1 MKNIRI
7 NGDSF
12 EELIITLR
20 EMDDH
25 EDLFVEIINE
35 DGELLVY
42 DNGIFGVQS
51 GPDHCWFGSD
61 QLIDSQRELLYS
73 TLVDHISRVVDNI
86 IQEALNV
93 E

>member
-1 MKNIRI
+1 MSQIRI

-12 EELIITLR
+12 AELIVTLR
-20 EMDDH
+20 EIDDH
-25 EDLFVEIINE
+25 DDLFVEIVNE

-51 GPDHCWFGSD
+51 GPDHCWFESD
-61 QLIDSQRELLYS
+61 QLIATQRDILHT
-73 TLVDHISRVVDNI
+73 TLIDHVSRVVDNI
-86 IQEALNV
+86 IQGSLDV

>member
-1 MKNIRI
+1 MNNIRI

-20 EMDDH
+20 EIDDH
-25 EDLFVEIINE
+25 EDLFVEIIND
-35 DGELLVY
+35 DGEVLVY
-42 DNGIFGVQS
+42 DNGVFGVVS
-51 GPDHCWFGSD
+51 GPDHCWFDPD

-86 IQEALNV
+86 IQEALDV

>member
-20 EMDDH
+20 EIDDH
-25 EDLFVEIINE
+25 EDLFVEIIND
-35 DGELLVY
+35 DGEMLVY
-42 DNGIFGVQS
+42 DNGVFGVVS
-51 GPDHCWFGSD
+51 GPDHCWFDPD

-86 IQEALNV
+86 IEEALNV